1 MLKRLKTLKEK
12 GDTIVEVLFAV
23 VVIGIVLTGAYA
35 VVTHSIID
43 EQDAQEHSY
52 ALGLIQSQIEQLRAY
67 MISNPSVTLPFSQTN
82 QTGCMY
88 SSTTPTPATLSP
100 ELNTGSGTSSYC
112 MVQGNLAGN
121 SQYSLNIKLAS
132 SSNPNI
138 SPIYQVSAK
147 WPSLLTG
154 GSTDQIIVPYRVN

>member
-1 MLKRLKTLKEK
+1 
-12 GDTIVEVLFAV
+12 
-23 VVIGIVLTGAYA
+23 
-35 VVTHSIID
+35 
-43 EQDAQEHSY
+43 
-52 ALGLIQSQIEQLRAY
+52 

>member
-1 MLKRLKTLKEK
+1 MLKLLKTLKER

-23 VVIGIVLTGAYA
+23 VVIGIVLTGAYS

-67 MISNPSVTLPFSQTN
+67 MISNPSGTPPFNTVN
-82 QTGCMY
+82 G
-88 SSTTPTPATLSP
+88 ASP
-100 ELNTGSGTSSYC
+100 YC
-112 MVQGNLAGN
+112 MVQGNLASN
-121 SQYSLNIKLAS
+121 YQYSLNIKLAS

-154 GSTDQIIVPYRVN
+154 GSTDQIIIPYRIN

>member
-1 MLKRLKTLKEK
+1 MLKRLITIKER

-23 VVIGIVLTGAYA
+23 LVIGIVLTGAYA

-67 MISNPSVTLPFSQTN
+67 IISNPSGALPFNS

-88 SSTTPTPATLSP
+88 SSTASTPATLNPEFNTLSRTSP
-100 ELNTGSGTSSYC
+100 FC
-112 MVQGNLAGN
+112 MIQGNLPST
-121 SQYSLNIKLAS
+121 SQYTLTIQLAS
-132 SSNPNI
+132 SSNPDN
-138 SPIYQVSAK
+138 PPLYQVSAN

-154 GSTDQIIVPYRVN
+154 GSTDKIIVPYRVN

>member
-1 MLKRLKTLKEK
+1 VLKRLTSIKER

-52 ALGLIQSQIEQLRAY
+52 ALGLIQSQIEQIRAY
-67 MISNPSVTLPFSQTN
+67 IISNPSGTLPFSGSG

-88 SSTTPTPATLSP
+88 SSTATTPATLSQV
-100 ELNTGSGTSSYC
+100 LNPSSYC
-112 MVQGNLAGN
+112 KVQGNLGTN
-121 SQYSLNIKLAS
+121 SQYSLTIKLAS
-132 SSNPNI
+132 SSNPNN
-138 SPIYQVSAK
+138 PPLYQVSAT

-154 GSTDQIIVPYRVN
+154 GSTDKIIVPYRVD